1 MSEGVR
7 RRNVASS
14 GEGESKANQALEKVK
29 RFDVFSKVDEDY
41 LEKSQTGGTVTVV
54 AAIFMALLFVVELQ
68 EFFTVQVHDSVLV
81 DTSWKKVLPISLNLT
96 FPRMRCDTVIV
107 QVLDRSGERETDVR
121 GKLIQVSLDRRGGV
135 VQERV
140 PKKGECLSCLDGV
153 GEEHTCCNTCQALKN
168 AYYAKGLSY
177 ANVAQTAE
185 QCSMAVGCHIVGSIT
200 VPRKSLSGSIDAAIG
215 HVNKHGGRNE
225 LYFNVQDP
233 AQAIDTSH
241 TIHSVAFG
249 EPSMDGSPLDG
260 TTKVA
265 DVGLVNYQYHL
276 KLVPTILV
284 DRWGGQVETNRYSFT
299 DIAKSARAK
308 TGKMVEVPGIFLTYE
323 MMPFRMQSVEKSK
336 PWSHILTSSCAL
348 IGGAFSVA
356 SLVETVLSKLVGRF
370 FGCGPGVL

>member
-7 RRNVASS
+7 RRNVASG

-29 RFDVFSKVDEDY
+29 RFDVFSKVDEDF

-54 AAIFMALLFVVELQ
+54 AAIFMALLFVVELR

-96 FPRMRCDTVIV
+96 FPRMRCDTVTV

-121 GKLIQVSLDRRGGV
+121 GKLIQVSLDRRGGLPH
-135 VQERV
+135 QKAWGGLPSGGGHKR
-140 PKKGECLSCLDGV
+140 
-153 GEEHTCCNTCQALKN
+153 QALKN

-177 ANVAQTAE
+177 NNIAQTAE
-185 QCSMAVGCHIVGSIT
+185 QCSMAVGCHIAGSIT

-336 PWSHILTSSCAL
+336 PWSYILTSSCAL